1 MEDHRDELIVI
12 VAGYTRPMDAFLE
25 SNPGL
30 RSRFSNF
37 IHFRDYSPE
46 ELTTI
51 FESFCSQLS
60 FRLSPE
66 AKVKAAATLKSLH
79 EARDEAFGNA
89 RTARNLFKEVFS
101 RQADR
106 LASITDISP
115 DALCLIEE
123 ADIPTPAELAECQS
137 VDLT

>member
-1 MEDHRDELIVI
+1 
-12 VAGYTRPMDAFLE
+12 AGYTRPMDAFFE

-46 ELTTI
+46 ELETI

-60 FRLSPE
+60 FRLSAD
-66 AKVKAAATLKSLH
+66 AKTKAAATLKALH
-79 EARDEAFGNA
+79 DGRDEAFGNA
-89 RTARNLFKEVFS
+89 RTARNVFKEVFS

-106 LASITDISP
+106 LAAISDISP
-115 DALCLIEE
+115 DLLCLIE
-123 ADIPTPAELAECQS
+123 ASDIPTPAELQECQS